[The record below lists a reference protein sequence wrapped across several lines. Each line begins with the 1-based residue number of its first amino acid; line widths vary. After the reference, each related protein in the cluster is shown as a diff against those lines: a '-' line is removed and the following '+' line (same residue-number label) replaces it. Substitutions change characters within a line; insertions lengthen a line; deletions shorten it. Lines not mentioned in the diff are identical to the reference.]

1 MNGKGDTPRPMNISQ
16 REYDMNWERI
26 FKSNEKRLEKM
37 RDELQADIDKVKAK
51 LNELT
56 LSSQEKDIYDASSR
70 SEVDTG
76 IYPRVDEDGNH
87 VEHTAC

>member
-16 REYDMNWERI
+16 QEYDMNWERI
-26 FKSNEKRLEKM
+26 FKTNEQRLEKM
-37 RDELQADIDKVKAK
+37 RNELQADIDKVKAK

-56 LSSQEKDIYDASSR
+56 LSSQEKDTYDASSG

>member
-1 MNGKGDTPRPMNISQ
+1 MNGKGDTPRPMNISHEQ
-16 REYDMNWERI
+16 YERNWERI

-37 RDELQADIDKVKAK
+37 REDLQADIDKVKAK

-56 LSSQEKDIYDASSR
+56 LSSQEKDTYDASTG

-76 IYPRVDEDGNH
+76 VHPRMDEDGNH